1 MTHPRNQSFVIEL
14 HATIVIPSAGNHPI
28 RHNQS
33 RTRRYD
39 RGDLAWLQA
48 KRASH
53 LLQFIG
59 ARNWSVVVTNERIPA
74 THKETL

>member
-14 HATIVIPSAGNHPI
+14 HATIVILSAGNHPI

-33 RTRRYD
+33 RIRRYD
-39 RGDLAWLQA
+39 RGDLAWLRA

-53 LLQFIG
+53 LLQFVG
-59 ARNWSVVVTNERIPA
+59 AHNWSVIVTDERIPA
-74 THKETL
+74 THKEIL